1 MAKQTIGVGLAAN
14 DGGGDPL
21 RSAFVKVNE
30 NFTELYNST
39 ATIPTTLLNL
49 GITDGTNGQVLTTD
63 GNGAFTFTT
72 VSGGGSTLGA
82 LTDVS
87 SVAATTGQVL
97 KWDGTQWAPG
107 TDSGGGSGIALTD
120 LSVAAEP
127 AAAGD
132 GGLAYD
138 SGTGAFT
145 YTPPVI
151 PADLNDLGISDG
163 INGQVLTTDGAGGYT
178 FEDASGGGGGGSST
192 FSGLTEISTADVDAH
207 DIALQA
213 KTTHI
218 MTPNGSSAYRSDI
231 YGTADNPTIYVRAGE
246 TIAFDLT
253 DVTGSHPFQIETSGG
268 SAYNDGLIHIAT
280 NGTRTTGASAQGKTS
295 GTLYWKVP
303 GTISGTYKYICTVHG
318 SMIGDIE
325 IEAAAGAS
333 GGGGSAITIQDE
345 GSTLPTA
352 ATTINFVGTG
362 VQAFGAGATKTI
374 TISGGGSGLNTRT
387 STNTLN
393 SSIAADATVNFDLS
407 AAKTFVLYSIE
418 VSGAAWVRLYID
430 TASRTADASR
440 LRGNDPAPDA
450 GVIAE
455 VITTGSETVK
465 FGPAVIGYCSTGN
478 IIPAAVTND
487 TGGTAN
493 IDVTITHLSLEA

>member
-63 GNGAFTFTT
+63 GSGTFTFTT
-72 VSGGGSTLGA
+72 VSGAGSTLGA

-97 KWDGTQWAPG
+97 KWDGSQWAPG
-107 TDSGGGSGIALTD
+107 TDTGGGGGIALTD

-127 AAAGD
+127 AASGD

-138 SGTGAFT
+138 NGTGIFT

-163 INGQVLTTDGAGGYT
+163 TNGQVLTTDGSGNYT
-178 FEDASGGGGGGSST
+178 FEDAPSGGGGGGSST
-192 FSGLTEISTADVDAH
+192 FSGLTEIQTADIDAH
-207 DIALQA
+207 DIAVQA
-213 KTTHI
+213 KTTHV
-218 MTPNGSSAYRSDI
+218 MTPNGSSSYRSDI
-231 YGTADNPTIYVRAGE
+231 YGTADNPTIHVRAGE

-253 DVTGSHPFQIETSGG
+253 GVTSSHPFQIETAGG
-268 SAYNDGLIHIAT
+268 AAYNDGLIHIAT
-280 NGTRTTGASAQGKTS
+280 DGTKTTGTNAQGKTS

-333 GGGGSAITIQDE
+333 GG
-345 GSTLPTA
+345 
-352 ATTINFVGTG
+352 
-362 VQAFGAGATKTI
+362 
-374 TISGGGSGLNTRT
+374 SGLNTRT

-393 SSIAADATVNFDLS
+393 SGMADGATANFDLS

-418 VSGAAWVRLYID
+418 VSDAAWVRLYID

-440 LRGNDPAPDA
+440 TRGNDPAPDA

-478 IIPAAVTND
+478 IVPAAVTND

>member
-30 NFTELYNST
+30 NFTELYDSIPSSVP
-39 ATIPTTLLNL
+39 ATLTDL
-49 GITDGTNGQVLTTD
+49 GIADGTNGQVLTT
-63 GNGAFTFTT
+63 NGSGVFTFTT
-72 VSGGGSTLGA
+72 VSGAGSTLGA

-87 SVAATTGQVL
+87 ATAATTGQVL

-127 AAAGD
+127 AASGD

-138 SGTGAFT
+138 NATGIFT
-145 YTPPVI
+145 FTPPVI

-163 INGQVLTTDGAGGYT
+163 TNGQVLTTDGSGNYT
-178 FEDASGGGGGGSST
+178 FEDALGGGGGSST
-192 FSGLTEISTADVDAH
+192 FSGLTEISAADVDAH

-253 DVTGSHPFQIETSGG
+253 DVTSSHPFQIETSGG

-333 GGGGSAITIQDE
+333 GG
-345 GSTLPTA
+345 
-352 ATTINFVGTG
+352 
-362 VQAFGAGATKTI
+362 
-374 TISGGGSGLNTRT
+374 SGLNTRT

-393 SSIAADATVNFDLS
+393 SGMANGATANFDLS

-418 VSGAAWVRLYID
+418 VSDAAWVRLYID

-440 LRGNDPAPDA
+440 TRGNDPAPDA

-478 IIPAAVTND
+478 IVPAAVTND
-487 TGGTAN
+487 SGGTAN

>member
-39 ATIPTTLLNL
+39 ATIPTALTDL
-49 GITDGTNGQVLTTD
+49 GITDGTSGQVLTTD
-63 GNGAFTFTT
+63 GAGAFTFST
-72 VSGGGSTLGA
+72 VSGGGGGATTLGA

-87 SVAATTGQVL
+87 ATAPTTGQVL
-97 KWDGTQWAPG
+97 KWSGTQWAPG
-107 TDSGGGSGIALTD
+107 TDATASGGSGISLTD

-127 AAAGD
+127 SASGN
-132 GGLAYD
+132 GSLAYD

-163 INGQVLTTDGAGGYT
+163 TNGQVLTTNGAGNYT
-178 FEDASGGGGGGSST
+178 FEDAPSGGGGGGSST
-192 FSGLTEISTADVDAH
+192 FSGLTEIQTADIDAH
-207 DIALQA
+207 DIAVQA
-213 KTTHI
+213 KTTHV
-218 MTPNGSSAYRSDI
+218 MTPNGSSSYRSDI
-231 YGTADNPTIYVRAGE
+231 YGTADNPTIHVRAGE

-253 DVTGSHPFQIETSGG
+253 GVTGSHPFQIETAGG
-268 SAYNDGLIHIAT
+268 AAYNDGLIHI
-280 NGTRTTGASAQGKTS
+280 GTDGTKTTGSAAQGKTA

-333 GGGGSAITIQDE
+333 GG
-345 GSTLPTA
+345 
-352 ATTINFVGTG
+352 
-362 VQAFGAGATKTI
+362 
-374 TISGGGSGLNTRT
+374 SGLNTRT

-393 SSIAADATVNFDLS
+393 SGMADGATANFDLS

-418 VSGAAWVRLYID
+418 VSDAAWVRLYID

-440 LRGNDPAPDA
+440 TRGNDPAPDA

-478 IIPAAVTND
+478 TLPCAITND
-487 TGGTAN
+487 SGGTAN

>member
-30 NFTELYNST
+30 NFTELYDSIPSSVP
-39 ATIPTTLLNL
+39 ATLTDL
-49 GITDGTNGQVLTTD
+49 GIADGTNGQVLTT
-63 GNGAFTFTT
+63 NGSGVFTFTT
-72 VSGGGSTLGA
+72 VSGAGSTLGA

-87 SVAATTGQVL
+87 ATAATTGQVL

-127 AAAGD
+127 AASGD

-138 SGTGAFT
+138 NATGIFT
-145 YTPPVI
+145 FTPPVI

-163 INGQVLTTDGAGGYT
+163 TNGQVLTTDGSGNYT
-178 FEDASGGGGGGSST
+178 FEDASGGGGGSST

-253 DVTGSHPFQIETSGG
+253 DVTSSHPFQIETSGG

-333 GGGGSAITIQDE
+333 GG
-345 GSTLPTA
+345 
-352 ATTINFVGTG
+352 
-362 VQAFGAGATKTI
+362 
-374 TISGGGSGLNTRT
+374 SGLNTRT

-393 SSIAADATVNFDLS
+393 SGMANGATANFDLS

-418 VSGAAWVRLYID
+418 VSDAAWVRLYID

-440 LRGNDPAPDA
+440 TRGNDPAPDA

-478 IIPAAVTND
+478 IVPAAVTND
-487 TGGTAN
+487 SGGTAN

>member
-30 NFTELYNST
+30 NFTELYDSIPSSVP
-39 ATIPTTLLNL
+39 ATLTDL
-49 GITDGTNGQVLTTD
+49 GIADGTNGQVLTT
-63 GNGAFTFTT
+63 NGSGVFTFTT
-72 VSGGGSTLGA
+72 VSGAGSTLGA

-87 SVAATTGQVL
+87 ATAATTGQVL

-127 AAAGD
+127 AASGD

-138 SGTGAFT
+138 NATGIFT
-145 YTPPVI
+145 FTPPVI

-163 INGQVLTTDGAGGYT
+163 TNGQVLTTDGSGNYT
-178 FEDASGGGGGGSST
+178 FEDASGGGGGSST
-192 FSGLTEISTADVDAH
+192 FSGLTEISAADVDAH

-253 DVTGSHPFQIETSGG
+253 DVTSSHPFQIETSGG

-333 GGGGSAITIQDE
+333 GG
-345 GSTLPTA
+345 
-352 ATTINFVGTG
+352 
-362 VQAFGAGATKTI
+362 
-374 TISGGGSGLNTRT
+374 SGLNTRT

-393 SSIAADATVNFDLS
+393 SGMANGATANFDLS

-418 VSGAAWVRLYID
+418 VSDAAWVRLYID

-440 LRGNDPAPDA
+440 TRGNDPAPDA

-478 IIPAAVTND
+478 IVPAAVTND
-487 TGGTAN
+487 SGGTAN

>member
-30 NFTELYNST
+30 NFTELYDNIPSSVP
-39 ATIPTTLLNL
+39 ATLTDL
-49 GITDGTNGQVLTTD
+49 GIVDGTNGQVLTT
-63 GNGAFTFTT
+63 NGSGVFTFTT
-72 VSGGGSTLGA
+72 VSGAGSTLGA

-87 SVAATTGQVL
+87 ATAATTGQVL

-107 TDSGGGSGIALTD
+107 TDATASGGSGIALTD

-127 AAAGD
+127 AASGN

-138 SGTGAFT
+138 NATGIFT

-163 INGQVLTTDGAGGYT
+163 TNGQVLTTDGSGNYT

-192 FSGLTEISTADVDAH
+192 FSGLTEINTADIDAH

-213 KTTHI
+213 KTTHV

-253 DVTGSHPFQIETSGG
+253 GVTSSHPFQIETSG
-268 SAYNDGLIHIAT
+268 SVAYNDGLIHIAT
-280 NGTRTTGASAQGKTS
+280 DGTKTTGASAQGKTS

-325 IEAAAGAS
+325 IEAAAGA
-333 GGGGSAITIQDE
+333 
-345 GSTLPTA
+345 
-352 ATTINFVGTG
+352 
-362 VQAFGAGATKTI
+362 
-374 TISGGGSGLNTRT
+374 GGGSGLNTRT
-387 STNTLN
+387 SYNTNNTGLT
-393 SSIAADATVNFDLS
+393 AGQTANFDI
-407 AAKTFVLYSIE
+407 AGAKTYVLYSIQ
-418 VSGAAWVRLYID
+418 VDQASWVRLYID

-440 LRGNDPAPDA
+440 TQGQDPTADA
-450 GVIAE
+450 GVVAE
-455 VITTGSETVK
+455 VITSGAETVK

-478 IIPAAVTND
+478 TIPATITNNAGI
-487 TGGTAN
+487 TTN
-493 IDVTITHLSLEA
+493 IDVTITILSLEA

>member
-72 VSGGGSTLGA
+72 VSGGGGTTLGA

-87 SVAATTGQVL
+87 AVAATTGQVL
-97 KWDGTQWAPG
+97 KWDGAQWAPG

-127 AAAGD
+127 AASGD

-163 INGQVLTTDGAGGYT
+163 TNGQVLTTDGAGGYT

-231 YGTADNPTIYVRAGE
+231 YGTVDNPTIHVRAGE

-253 DVTGSHPFQIETSGG
+253 GVTGSHPFQIETAGG
-268 SAYNDGLIHIAT
+268 AAYNNGLIHIGT

-333 GGGGSAITIQDE
+333 GG
-345 GSTLPTA
+345 
-352 ATTINFVGTG
+352 
-362 VQAFGAGATKTI
+362 
-374 TISGGGSGLNTRT
+374 SGLNTRT

-393 SSIAADATVNFDLS
+393 SGMANGATTNFDLS

>member
-30 NFTELYNST
+30 NFTELYDSIPSSVP
-39 ATIPTTLLNL
+39 ATLTDL
-49 GITDGTNGQVLTTD
+49 GIADGTNGQVLTT
-63 GNGAFTFTT
+63 NGSGVFTFTT
-72 VSGGGSTLGA
+72 VSGAGSTLGA

-87 SVAATTGQVL
+87 ATAATTGQVL

-127 AAAGD
+127 AASGD

-138 SGTGAFT
+138 NATGIFT
-145 YTPPVI
+145 FTPPVI

-163 INGQVLTTDGAGGYT
+163 TNGQVLTTDGSGNYT
-178 FEDASGGGGGGSST
+178 FEDASGGGGGSST

-253 DVTGSHPFQIETSGG
+253 DVTSSHPFQIETSGG

-333 GGGGSAITIQDE
+333 GG
-345 GSTLPTA
+345 
-352 ATTINFVGTG
+352 
-362 VQAFGAGATKTI
+362 
-374 TISGGGSGLNTRT
+374 SGLNTRT
-387 STNTLN
+387 LTNTLN
-393 SSIAADATVNFDLS
+393 SGMANGATANFDLS

-418 VSGAAWVRLYID
+418 VSDAAWVRLYID

-440 LRGNDPAPDA
+440 TRGNDPAPDA

-478 IIPAAVTND
+478 IVPAAVTND
-487 TGGTAN
+487 SGGTAN